1 MSPLGRLLRRYREQ
15 ARLTQ
20 EELADRAGV
29 SARTISDIERGVRAR
44 AYADTAARLSVA
56 LGLSDADRATFLNAA
71 RGPNTMT
78 GHRVS
83 RVPRPIT
90 SLIGRQREVSQLVT
104 ALDAEQSR
112 LVTITGL
119 GGIGKTRLA
128 LAVAAELEVPFEGR
142 VYYLPIPPNQDPPLL
157 IAAVARSLGVP
168 GRGSPGDLAE
178 HVADRRTL
186 VVLDPLEHVMAA
198 VADLEAVLAAVPEL
212 RLLVASRVCLRVAG
226 EYELALEPLPV
237 PTVPHPEWFRVPAA
251 ALFLERARALRPDL
265 DLPPEIVVDICRR
278 VSGLPLALELAAA
291 RVRHLP
297 PTVLRDRLADNISD
311 LTSGKEDPSGR
322 YRSLEQT
329 LAWSTESLSADEA
342 LVLGI
347 AALFPG
353 GLRLDAA
360 RAMCEPRLDVV
371 AAISALVDKSLLF
384 LDASSEE
391 LSVARWQMLDVV
403 RQFVQR
409 RSRTVPEP
417 RLRADF
423 LQFYIRLL
431 AQLASEV
438 GRKEWY
444 GQLAAED
451 ANLNTA
457 LTLAAEDRDAETL
470 LRFCG
475 GLWQF
480 WQTRGELTVGR
491 RWLEAGLSIRPSAS
505 DATIMT
511 ALWGLGWLAYHQ
523 ADEAAA
529 TDAAVWLADLA
540 EHHQDDRARRNALT
554 LRGMVAIIARDHGME
569 AVNLLQEALSL
580 AHKLSERWL
589 LATSQLNLG
598 LAHLCAGDTDRART
612 AIAEALRA
620 YEEIG
625 DQRFHARCLGY
636 LGHAALIE
644 RDPDRAG
651 ALLRNCLT
659 AFRDLAEPGGTA
671 EGLVGL
677 AAVYALQGNATRAA
691 LLAGAAERLRD
702 NYAGRQLPLDERVSG
717 RYLAVAETLLGPE
730 EWSRVWA
737 EGRDLRLDLAIDL
750 ALGYE
755 PESCSS
761 P

>member
-1 MSPLGRLLRRYREQ
+1 MSPLGRLLRRHREQ

-20 EELADRAGV
+20 EELAERAGV

-56 LGLSDADRATFLNAA
+56 LGLTDTDIAAFLNAA
-71 RGPNTMT
+71 RGRNTMS

-83 RVPRPIT
+83 NVPRPIT
-90 SLIGRQREVSQLVT
+90 PLIGREREVSQLLT
-104 ALDAEQSR
+104 ALDAEERR

-119 GGIGKTRLA
+119 GGVGKTRLA
-128 LAVAAELEVPFEGR
+128 VAVAAELEAPFEGR
-142 VYYLPIPPNQDPPLL
+142 VYYLPIPPNQDPRLL
-157 IAAVARSLGVP
+157 IAALALSLGVP
-168 GRGSPGDLAE
+168 ERGSPADLAE
-178 HVADRRTL
+178 HLAGRRTL

-198 VADLEAVLAAVPEL
+198 VADLEAVVAAVPEL
-212 RLLVASRVCLRVAG
+212 RILAASRVCLHVVG

-251 ALFLERARALRPDL
+251 ALFLERAGALRPDL

-291 RVRHLP
+291 RIRHLP
-297 PTVLRDRLADNISD
+297 PTVLRDRLADSIGD

-329 LAWSTESLSADEA
+329 LTWSTESLSTGEA

-360 RAMCEPRLDVV
+360 RAVCEPGLDVV
-371 AAISALVDKSLLF
+371 ASVSALVDKSLLF
-384 LDASSEE
+384 LDGSSEE
-391 LSVARWQMLDVV
+391 LSIPRWRMLDVV
-403 RQFVQR
+403 RQFVQGHF
-409 RSRTVPEP
+409 RTVEEP
-417 RLRADF
+417 RPRTAF
-423 LQFYIRLL
+423 LQFYVRLI
-431 AQLASEV
+431 AELASEV
-438 GRKEWY
+438 GREEWF
-444 GQLAAED
+444 GQLVAED
-451 ANLNTA
+451 ANLKTA
-457 LTLAAEDRDAETL
+457 LTWAAEDRNAETL
-470 LRFCG
+470 LRLCG

-480 WQTRGELTVGR
+480 WQTRGELTEGR
-491 RWLEAGLSIRPSAS
+491 RWLETGLSIRPSAS
-505 DATIMT
+505 DATIMI

-529 TDAAVWLADLA
+529 KDAAVRLADLA
-540 EHHQDDRARRNALT
+540 ERHQDDRARRNALT
-554 LRGMVAIIARDHGME
+554 LRGMVAIARDRGTE
-569 AVNLLQEALSL
+569 AVDLLEDALSL
-580 AHKLSERWL
+580 ARRVGERWL
-589 LATSQLNLG
+589 LATSKLNLG
-598 LAHLCAGDTDRART
+598 LAYLCVGNTDRAR
-612 AIAEALRA
+612 AGIGEALRA

-625 DQRFHARCLGY
+625 DQRFHARCLAY
-636 LGHAALIE
+636 LGHAGLID

-651 ALLRNCLT
+651 ALLRNSLT

-677 AAVYALQGNATRAA
+677 AAVHALQGNATPAA

-702 NYAGRQLPLDERVSG
+702 SYAGRQLPLDERVSG
-717 RYLAVAETLLGPE
+717 RYLAVAEALLGPE
-730 EWSRVWA
+730 EWARAWA
-737 EGRDLRLDLAIDL
+737 RGRELRLDSAIDL

-755 PESCSS
+755 PESCST

>member
-71 RGPNTMT
+71 RGPKTMT

-178 HVADRRTL
+178 HLADRRTL

-212 RLLVASRVCLRVAG
+212 RLLIASRVCLRVTG

-431 AQLASEV
+431 AELASEV

-470 LRFCG
+470 LRLCG

-480 WQTRGELTVGR
+480 WQTRGELTVG
-491 RWLEAGLSIRPSAS
+491 
-505 DATIMT
+505 T
-511 ALWGLGWLAYHQ
+511 
-523 ADEAAA
+523 
-529 TDAAVWLADLA
+529 
-540 EHHQDDRARRNALT
+540 
-554 LRGMVAIIARDHGME
+554 
-569 AVNLLQEALSL
+569 SL
-580 AHKLSERWL
+580 A
-589 LATSQLNLG
+589 
-598 LAHLCAGDTDRART
+598 
-612 AIAEALRA
+612 
-620 YEEIG
+620 
-625 DQRFHARCLGY
+625 
-636 LGHAALIE
+636 
-644 RDPDRAG
+644 
-651 ALLRNCLT
+651 
-659 AFRDLAEPGGTA
+659 GGRPIHSP
-671 EGLVGL
+671 VG
-677 AAVYALQGNATRAA
+677 Q
-691 LLAGAAERLRD
+691 
-702 NYAGRQLPLDERVSG
+702 
-717 RYLAVAETLLGPE
+717 
-730 EWSRVWA
+730 
-737 EGRDLRLDLAIDL
+737 
-750 ALGYE
+750 
-755 PESCSS
+755 
-761 P
+761 